1 MLDEKN
7 FQQRMQ
13 KIEALTQEVEAL
25 PDENA
30 RAKAI
35 ELMQLLMEYH
45 GAAIERIM
53 EIIAKTG
60 AAGKVIFSDLAKDE
74 LAASLLILYGQHPL
88 DFETRVEL
96 ALDKVRPFLKSHGGN
111 AELLSVED
119 GIVRVR
125 MVGSCN
131 GCPSSSVTLT
141 QAIEKAIY
149 EAAPETVAIEA
160 EGAIEEPKP
169 GGLVQIKGIQTT
181 AAPLQCLGVGENLLA
196 NPTGG

>member
-1 MLDEKN
+1 MTDEKN

-13 KIEALTQEVEAL
+13 KIEALTAEVEAL

-35 ELMQLLMEYH
+35 ELMQLLMEFH
-45 GAAIERIM
+45 GTAIERMM
-53 EIIAKTG
+53 EIIAG
-60 AAGKVIFSDLAKDE
+60 AGAPGKVIFNDLAKDE

-88 DFETRVEL
+88 DFETRVEQ

-111 AELLSVED
+111 AELLSIED
-119 GIVRVR
+119 GVVRLR

-131 GCPSSSVTLT
+131 GCPSSSLTLK

-160 EGAIEEPKP
+160 EGVTEEAKPK
-169 GGLVQIKGIQTT
+169 GLVQIKGIQTT
-181 AAPLQCLGVGENLLA
+181 TAPLECLGVGENLLA
-196 NPTGG
+196 NTTGG